1 MFYELNTW
9 DPFGTN
15 PWKRSTNGDLD
26 TTFIGNLDIYAQITT
41 LMDPGATFKV
51 DTIDTDTA
59 SNTTNA
65 MKQAHFDAE
74 VGVMVMAEVEIPNI
88 LPDVYGRVFH
98 PQILLHRVI
107 ANMIIWQMI
116 NIHQKEANDQ
126 GYPQTLRLD
135 TCPSLVKRTEPL
147 DKFGECGTDLAT
159 LEKTTYD
166 R

>member
-41 LMDPGATFKV
+41 LVDPGATFKE
-51 DTIDTDTA
+51 DTIDT
-59 SNTTNA
+59 NTTGDATIA
-65 MKQAHFDAE
+65 MTHFDAE
-74 VGVMVMAEVEIPNI
+74 VGAVLLEEVEVPNI
-88 LPDVYGRVFH
+88 LPDGYGRVFH

-116 NIHQKEANDQ
+116 NVHQKEGNNQ
-126 GYPQTLRLD
+126 GYPQTLRLN
-135 TCPSLVKRTEPL
+135 TCPSLVKRDEPL
-147 DKFGECGTDLAT
+147 DEFGKCGSDLAT
-159 LEKTTYD
+159 FEKTTYD
-166 R
+166 E